1 MRRLLAALVVG
12 CAALAVAPLAGATDF
27 GVTEDETKS
36 HPNVFYPQ
44 LAELGMSKNVIS
56 IAWDPDNPTA
66 LPAES
71 AQIDALLPV
80 ARAHGIEVV
89 FAVYQKRSAGLPGGG
104 SVAVAQF
111 STWLQNVARRFPSVR
126 EYIGPNEPN
135 QPRFWQGQF
144 GEDCRNASG
153 QSYFQAMSA
162 MYDSLKSVDGGIKV
176 IGVALSPR
184 GNDNCRAESNV
195 STSPVR
201 FIRHLGDAYRESGR
215 TSPIMDAFSF
225 HPYPNVNT
233 DSPAR
238 GYAWPNIGLA
248 NLDRLKQ
255 AIWDAFDG
263 TGQPTVEDGLKLT
276 LDEVG
281 WQTASERAG
290 YVGSENVPAIDEG
303 RQAEFYADVV
313 KRAACDSSIASVDF
327 FHLIDEADRARFQ
340 SGLLFADGARKASFG
355 SVGEAIAATAGRC
368 LGEAVS
374 WRHATSVVGA
384 RANFGKLGK
393 SSRKRSYWS
402 FRATAGEDADYR
414 AGVFR
419 LSGDVDS
426 GAISRSLAASGPSA
440 VQVIGTKGLVKAGYN
455 ALIRTPNRRL
465 APGKYVYA
473 IRMAA
478 SMNAKRTS
486 FFVSA
491 PFVVR

>member
-12 CAALAVAPLAGATDF
+12 CAALAVAPIAGATDY

-56 IAWDPDNPTA
+56 VAWDPDNPTA
-66 LPAES
+66 LPAEA

-80 ARAHGIEVV
+80 AQAYGIRVV
-89 FAVYQKRSAGLPGGG
+89 FAVYQKRAAGLPSGP
-104 SVAVAQF
+104 VAVAQF
-111 STWLQNVARRFPSVR
+111 STWLQSLARRFPAVR

-135 QPRFWQGQF
+135 QPRFWQSQF
-144 GEDCRNASG
+144 NADCSNASG
-153 QSYFQAMSA
+153 QAYFSAMAA

-176 IGVALSPR
+176 VGVALSPR

-201 FIRHLGDAYRESGR
+201 FIRYLGDAFRASGR
-215 TSPIMDAFSF
+215 SAPIMDAFSF

-255 AIWDAFDG
+255 AIWDAFNG
-263 TGQPTVEDGLKLT
+263 TAQPTVEDGLKLS

-290 YVGSENVPAIDEG
+290 YTGSENVPAIEEG

-313 KRAACDSSIASVDF
+313 KRASCDSAIASVDF

-355 SVGEAIAATAGRC
+355 SVKEAIGASAGRC
-368 LGEAVS
+368 LGQAVS

-384 RANFGKLGK
+384 KVDFGKLGK

-402 FRATAGEDADYR
+402 FRATAAEDAAYR
-414 AGVFR
+414 AGIFR
-419 LSGDVDS
+419 LSGNVDRNS
-426 GAISRSLAASGPSA
+426 IQRSLAASPGA
-440 VQVIGTKGLVKAGYN
+440 VQVIGVNGVVKAGYN
-455 ALIRTPNRRL
+455 ALVKAPKRRL
-465 APGKYVYA
+465 ARGRYVYA

-478 SMNAKRTS
+478 SMNAERTN

>member
-12 CAALAVAPLAGATDF
+12 CSALAVAPLAGATDF

-36 HPNVFYPQ
+36 NPNVFYPQ
-44 LAELGMSKNVIS
+44 IAELGMSKNVIS
-56 IAWDPDNPTA
+56 VAWDPDNPTA

-80 ARAHGIEVV
+80 AQANGVRVV

-111 STWLQNVARRFPSVR
+111 STWLQNLARRFPAVR

-144 GEDCRNASG
+144 GGDCQNASG
-153 QSYFQAMSA
+153 QSYFNAMAA

-184 GNDNCRAESNV
+184 GNDNCRAASNV
-195 STSPVR
+195 STSPTRFVR
-201 FIRHLGDAYRESGR
+201 FLGQAYRASGR
-215 TSPIMDAFSF
+215 SAPIMDAFSF

-255 AIWDAFDG
+255 AIWDAFNG

-281 WQTASERAG
+281 WQTASERG
-290 YVGSENVPAIDEG
+290 EYFGSENVPAIAEA

-313 KRAACDSSIASVDF
+313 KRAACDNSIASVDF

-355 SVGEAIAATAGRC
+355 SVKEAIAVGGNRC
-368 LGEAVS
+368 LGRAVS
-374 WRHATSVVGA
+374 WRHATSVIGA
-384 RANFGKLGK
+384 KVDFGKLTR

-402 FRATAGEDADYR
+402 FRATAAEDADYR
-414 AGVFR
+414 AGIFR
-419 LSGDVDS
+419 VGGKVDGGS
-426 GAISRSLAASGPSA
+426 IARSLSASPGT
-440 VQVIGTKGLVKAGYN
+440 VQVLGAKGVVKAGYN
-455 ALIRTPNRRL
+455 MLVRAPKKRL

-478 SMNAKRTS
+478 AMNAERTS